1 MKKILLI
8 TGLITLLIPIA
19 YSQQIKKNSDSVSTS
34 YKRSSLYTLMTT
46 NTSREYET
54 DIKKYFVDRVLPDK
68 YNNHNLSDRY
78 IETLGAK
85 DELTI
90 IKTYLATNK
99 IAQKLVAKWFNRSEK
114 GGFNMNLIKERGFY
128 DANILDIEVAKSSKR
143 GLAALADAGEEL
155 IGNTFVLV
163 NDSKYTNKE
172 EVAGKA
178 RSLLGAF
185 TSQLGG
191 SLGSQIADQGLK
203 TFGKGFVVATHS
215 HLFKLVWNEEIQSRF
230 YNELWA
236 DDKTI
241 TPAKKQAF
249 DNADFFKLEY
259 IGTDKSFAD
268 VQSTAYTTKSNSDL
282 IGRATVKSIDNVISK
297 LQAQYDVFKTK
308 MPLFSIEPLTAKV
321 GLKDGVTEKTKFE
334 VLEQQEDEKGKT
346 KFVQIGTLKVDTKY
360 PIWDN
365 KFAADEENPNQKTDK
380 TYFKKLSGK
389 DFYPGL
395 LIRQIK

>member
-1 MKKILLI
+1 MKKNLLI
-8 TGLITLLIPIA
+8 IGLIIFVMPLSYA
-19 YSQQIKKNSDSVSTS
+19 QQIKKNSDSVSAS

-46 NTSREYET
+46 NSSREYET
-54 DIKKYFVDRVLPDK
+54 DIQKYFVDRVLPDK
-68 YNNHNLSDRY
+68 YNNHNLSERY
-78 IETLGAK
+78 IEASSAK
-85 DELTI
+85 DELTN
-90 IKTYLATNK
+90 IKNYLAANK

-128 DANILDIEVAKSSKR
+128 DANILNIEVAKSSKR
-143 GLAALADAGEEL
+143 GLSALADAGEEL

-178 RSLLGAF
+178 RALLGAF
-185 TSQLGG
+185 ASKLGAVGSQL
-191 SLGSQIADQGLK
+191 ADQGLK

-241 TPAKKQAF
+241 TPAKKLAF

-268 VQSTAYTTKSNSDL
+268 VQSTAYTTKSNSEL
-282 IGRATVKSIDNVISK
+282 IGRATVKSIENVISK
-297 LQAQYDVFKTK
+297 LQGEYDVFKTK
-308 MPLFSIEPLTAKV
+308 MPLFSIEPLTAKI

-380 TYFKKLSGK
+380 TYFKKVSGK

-395 LIRQIK
+395 LIRQVK